1 MSSVR
6 IWLPRPFLGGYDA
19 EGSRQGQQGQASED
33 DQARSRWIE
42 ESQAEEDSAVSELRA
57 LSSSGRAPALH
68 AGGDR
73 FESDR
78 VHQIHSRVE
87 KRYLA
92 RLITWRQVVRLHPL
106 QPMPT

>member
-19 EGSRQGQQGQASED
+19 EGSRQVQQGQASED
-33 DQARSRWIE
+33 DQARSRGIK
-42 ESQAEEDSAVSELRA
+42 ESQAEEDSSEQQLRA
-57 LSSSGRAPALH
+57 LSSSGRATALQ
-68 AGGDR
+68 AVGDR